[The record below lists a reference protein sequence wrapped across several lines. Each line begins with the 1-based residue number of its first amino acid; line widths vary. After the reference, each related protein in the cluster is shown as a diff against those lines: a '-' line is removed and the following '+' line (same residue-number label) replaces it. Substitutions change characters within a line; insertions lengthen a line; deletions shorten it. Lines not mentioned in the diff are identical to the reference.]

1 MYMYTVKNFYEIPG
15 FILTKLSRDCV
26 FFMCIRDFFLDYCS
40 YLKKGVFL
48 FRACENCPFY
58 AGVIYSWL
66 CWVKFPGMCYS

>member
-26 FFMCIRDFFLDYCS
+26 FFMCIRYFFLDYCS

-48 FRACENCPFY
+48 FIACETCTFY
-58 AGVIYSWL
+58 AGVIYSLL
-66 CWVKFPGMCYS
+66 CLVKFPGLCYL